1 MDSISQEMVQRTPS
15 VPTCCQRTR
24 EERGAAAPSFH
35 SPFSLDFYLQ
45 FFPFL
50 FDPRSISSVIISEAS
65 SGYRCLLHLF
75 EKPYVLNEKWTR
87 MGRARETQSKSLK
100 MPWVLLLNHHPFPFS
115 HCFLSSFETLDTRGV
130 GVGWGM
136 AIFGLRAGKPQRKK
150 NYHTNHILH
159 SQRRGQELQNST
171 CKIYLAQTRVERGG
185 EWQE

>member
-15 VPTCCQRTR
+15 VLTCCQRTR

-35 SPFSLDFYLQ
+35 SPFSLHFYLQ

-50 FDPRSISSVIISEAS
+50 FDPRSISSGIISEAS

-87 MGRARETQSKSLK
+87 MGRARKTQSESLK
-100 MPWVLLLNHHPFPFS
+100 MLWVLLLNPHHLFPFS

-130 GVGWGM
+130 GVGNGNLWT
-136 AIFGLRAGKPQRKK
+136 RAGKPQRKK

-171 CKIYLAQTRVERGG
+171 CKIYLAQTRVEWER
-185 EWQE
+185 QE